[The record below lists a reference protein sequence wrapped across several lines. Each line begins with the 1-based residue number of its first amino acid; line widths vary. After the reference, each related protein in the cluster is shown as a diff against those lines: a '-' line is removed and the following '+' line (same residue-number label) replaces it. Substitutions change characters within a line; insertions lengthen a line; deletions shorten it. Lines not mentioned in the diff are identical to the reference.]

1 MRCIQRLVRIAPL
14 LAAAALP
21 AHLYGDQAE
30 LAASGVAIV
39 NKYCVSCH
47 SGPKPKSNL
56 RLDTAAGFRAAG
68 ESGDALYVEG
78 KLDES
83 LLWIRVGIDGEM
95 PPDGKPQP
103 TAAEREQ
110 LKAWLL
116 AGAPY
121 PDEPQAAANEWGP
134 KAFAVFQKHCVSCHG
149 QQFKAPGLDFR
160 KLETLTRTLPGQAHP
175 HVIAGE
181 PEQSLLWKKAVEKE
195 TMPPAS
201 RPGLSVEEKQIVTQ
215 WIAAGAPAFGNAPSS
230 REFVSRRQVYAAIRD
245 HLKATRRADR
255 RKQRYFSF
263 VELHNNPNVYD
274 EELNLYKAAL
284 SKLINSLHQQPDIV
298 VPRPIDPHQ
307 TVYAVDLSEMRW
319 SEEDQWSPIMSKY
332 PYLVSYDTSR
342 EGAALARD
350 VADIELD
357 VLQMSGSSLPQ
368 LYVRA
373 DWFVAVASR
382 PPLYHTL
389 LELPETTEALEKSL
403 RVTVIEDF
411 LNGNLA
417 RGGVIRSGIS
427 TQNRVMD
434 RHRAIHGSYW
444 KSYDFKTN
452 TDDHSA
458 LRNPLGPKFEG
469 NSFNDNAA
477 FVHDGGEMIFSLP
490 DGMQGYFLT
499 DADGKRIDKGPIEI
513 VRDSN
518 ETSGSPVVVNGLSC
532 MACHK
537 NGVRPFQDELAQSL
551 LVGSGARAK
560 VNDLFR
566 EHEQMDDLL
575 KKDERRFLVATL
587 QAVEP
592 FLPVTN
598 VNELRDF
605 TEEPI
610 QLLARRYHQEL
621 DAATV
626 AAELG
631 FPNSEQ
637 LQRAFGANFNA
648 GRILGPVT
656 RGGVIKRADW
666 DTRPAEGRN
675 TNFQTV
681 ASELGKGIPL
691 KPN

>member
-1 MRCIQRLVRIAPL
+1 MRCIQRLIRLAL
-14 LAAAALP
+14 LLLLAALP

-30 LAASGVAIV
+30 LAASGAAVV
-39 NKYCVSCH
+39 NKYCASCH
-47 SGPKPKSNL
+47 SGPKPKGNL
-56 RLDTAAGFRAAG
+56 RLDTAAGFLAAG
-68 ESGDALYVEG
+68 ESGDPLYVEG
-78 KLDES
+78 NLDES
-83 LLWIRVGIDGEM
+83 LLWIRVGIDGDM

-110 LKAWLL
+110 LKAWLA

-121 PDEPQAAANEWGP
+121 PAQSQAQPAADLGP

-160 KLETLTRTLPGQAHP
+160 KIETLTRTLPGQAFP
-175 HVIAGE
+175 HAIAGE
-181 PEQSLLWKKAVEKE
+181 PQRSLLWKKAVDKE
-195 TMPPAS
+195 SMPPAS
-201 RPGLSVEEKQIVTQ
+201 RPRLSEDEKQIITQ
-215 WIAAGAPAFGNAPSS
+215 WIAAGAPDFGNAPSS
-230 REFVSRRQVYAAIRD
+230 REFVGRQDVYAAIRD

-263 VELHNNPNVYD
+263 VELHNNPSVYD

-284 SKLINSLHQQPDIV
+284 SKLVNSLHQQPDIV
-298 VPRPIDPHQ
+298 VPRPIDPQQ
-307 TVYAVDLSEMRW
+307 TVFAIDLSELRW
-319 SEEDQWSPIMSKY
+319 SEDDQWSPILDEY

-342 EGAALARD
+342 EEAALSRD
-350 VADIELD
+350 IDDIELE
-357 VLQMSGSSLPQ
+357 VLQLAGSPVPQ

-389 LELPETTEALEKSL
+389 LKLPETTGELEKSL
-403 RVTVIEDF
+403 QVTVTEDF
-411 LNGNLA
+411 LSGDLA

-434 RHRAIHGSYW
+434 RHRALHGSYW
-444 KSYDFKTN
+444 KSYDFKAN
-452 TDDHSA
+452 TEERSA

-490 DGMQGYFLT
+490 NGMQGYFLA
-499 DADGKRIDKGPIEI
+499 DADGTRIDQGPIEI
-513 VRDSN
+513 VQDAN
-518 ETSGSPVVVNGLSC
+518 ATSGTSVVVNGLSC
-532 MACHK
+532 IACHK
-537 NGVRPFQDELAQSL
+537 NGVRPFRDEMAQSL
-551 LVGSGARAK
+551 LVGNGARAK

-566 EHEQMDDLL
+566 EHEQMDALL
-575 KKDERRFLVATL
+575 KKDEQRFLVAAL

-605 TEEPI
+605 TEEPVMH
-610 QLLARRYHQEL
+610 LARRYQQDL
-621 DAATV
+621 DAAAV

-631 FPNSEQ
+631 YASSEH
-637 LQRAFGANFNA
+637 LKRDVGTSFNVR
-648 GRILGPVT
+648 RILGPVT
-656 RGGVIKRADW
+656 RDGVIKRTDW
-666 DTRPAEGRN
+666 DSRPAEGRN

-691 KPN
+691 KP